1 MIPDE
6 AIRSLVLAESDRRDR
21 EQERLLNNW
30 RAGYAAA
37 ERAVS
42 DAYEA
47 GFADALTTVKRGHHD
62 TYRAAQQL
70 RDWVIAE
77 ETAEAVRWELRGEP
91 RTRETFSQPHP
102 DDYTGSPVPAW

>member
-1 MIPDE
+1 MSAPTPY
-6 AIRSLVLAESDRRDR
+6 AIIRLAKVL
-21 EQERLLNNW
+21 
-30 RAGYAAA
+30 
-37 ERAVS
+37 
-42 DAYEA
+42 
-47 GFADALTTVKRGHHD
+47 HD